1 MLVLRRRVLVLL
13 LLEVT
18 HICDRSDLGPELGA
32 THLLQFRPRWAVVPR
47 CKVLRGVHPWPSPQ
61 VLVPPS
67 SQLPRLLWI
76 RNHSPLKSAQLL
88 LESQLLKLPQSA
100 QLLLESQLLELPQ
113 LLLEPT
119 TILPQLLLEP
129 LLHTFVLWLAPQP
142 LPQ

>member
-1 MLVLRRRVLVLL
+1 M
-13 LLEVT
+13 
-18 HICDRSDLGPELGA
+18 
-32 THLLQFRPRWAVVPR
+32 PR

-61 VLVPPS
+61 VLVSPS
-67 SQLPRLLWI
+67 SQLHRLLWI

-88 LESQLLKLPQSA
+88 LESQLLELTQSAQLLLESQLLELPQSA
-100 QLLLESQLLELPQ
+100 HLLLESQLLELPQ